1 MKKILIV
8 CYTALV
14 LAFIAPLFLRAAPEE
29 SLAAPVTVP
38 GAVQSLPADE
48 SESASAP

>member
-14 LAFIAPLFLRAAPEE
+14 LAFIAPFFLRAAPYVHC
-29 SLAAPVTVP
+29 SKA
-38 GAVQSLPADE
+38 GC
-48 SESASAP
+48 